1 MMNSEWILKLIFA
14 YISLFFIFYI
24 YQQIHGFFVKLKKL
38 IILSLVGTIGIFL
51 LYNYFFKS
59 VLYFGISML
68 ILMTTII
75 CFENDNNYR
84 EAIYFC
90 VFLTTLIFN
99 IYVLIGLLSNGQYI
113 IIVEL
118 SFTKF
123 LYSIYCTILIL
134 CSFFYVFNI
143 KFALPTGKISLIILF
158 SAILICVIELLL
170 INQLKTKSSNN
181 YLFSIIYIIIGLIFF
196 SNNIIIQYLYN
207 DFHQLTVMSQSNFLS
222 KITDSYIQGI
232 HNEQE
237 KVFKI
242 RHDIKNNLIILQHL
256 INNNQIAEANQVI
269 DEINSHLKYKKS
281 DVYTGNIFIDAYL
294 TNVIINSQIDI
305 QIKCND
311 LKDLHY
317 KPDIIAIIINLVDNA
332 VENANHLVIIQIKRK
347 KPNSILIKVS
357 NDCEHDP
364 SKYLKKSKKQGD
376 HGYGLR
382 IVKDIINQYQGTYIT
397 SYQNGMFTTYV
408 MLNLEG
414 NDEK

>member
-1 MMNSEWILKLIFA
+1 
-14 YISLFFIFYI
+14 
-24 YQQIHGFFVKLKKL
+24 
-38 IILSLVGTIGIFL
+38 
-51 LYNYFFKS
+51 
-59 VLYFGISML
+59 ML

-347 KPNSILIKVS
+347 NPNSILIKVS

-364 SKYLKKSKKQGD
+364 SKHLKKSKKQGD

-382 IVKDIINQYQGTYIT
+382 IVKDIVNQYQGTYLT

-408 MLNLEG
+408 MLNLGE

>member
-1 MMNSEWILKLIFA
+1 M
-14 YISLFFIFYI
+14 
-24 YQQIHGFFVKLKKL
+24 
-38 IILSLVGTIGIFL
+38 
-51 LYNYFFKS
+51 
-59 VLYFGISML
+59 
-68 ILMTTII
+68 
-75 CFENDNNYR
+75 
-84 EAIYFC
+84 
-90 VFLTTLIFN
+90 
-99 IYVLIGLLSNGQYI
+99 
-113 IIVEL
+113 
-118 SFTKF
+118 
-123 LYSIYCTILIL
+123 
-134 CSFFYVFNI
+134 
-143 KFALPTGKISLIILF
+143 
-158 SAILICVIELLL
+158 
-170 INQLKTKSSNN
+170 NN

-207 DFHQLTVMSQSNFLS
+207 DFHQLTIISQNNLLS

-269 DEINSHLKYKKS
+269 DEINNHLKYKKS

-294 TNVIINSQIDI
+294 TNVIINSQMDI

-317 KPDIIAIIINLVDNA
+317 KPDVISIIINLVDNA
-332 VENANHLVIIQIKRK
+332 VENANHLVNIQIKRK
-347 KPNSILIKVS
+347 NPNSILIKVS
-357 NDCEHDP
+357 NDCDHDP
-364 SKYLKKSKKQGD
+364 SKYLKKSTKQGD

-382 IVKDIINQYQGTYIT
+382 IVKDVVNQYQGTYLT

>member
-1 MMNSEWILKLIFA
+1 MNIEWILKLIFA

-24 YQQIHGFFVKLKKL
+24 YQQINGFFVKLKKI
-38 IILSLVGTIGIFL
+38 IILSFVGTMGIFI
-51 LYNYFFKS
+51 LYIYFFKS
-59 VLYFGISML
+59 VFYFGISIL
-68 ILMTTII
+68 ILMTIII
-75 CFENDNNYR
+75 CSVNDNNYR

-99 IYVLIGLLSNGQYI
+99 IYVLMGLLSSGQYI

-134 CSFFYVFNI
+134 CSVFYVFNI

-170 INQLKTKSSNN
+170 INQLKTKSMNN

-207 DFHQLTVMSQSNFLS
+207 DFHQLTIMSQNNLLS
-222 KITDSYIQGI
+222 KITDSYVQGI

-269 DEINSHLKYKKS
+269 DEINNHLKYKKS
-281 DVYTGNIFIDAYL
+281 KVYTGNIFFDAYL
-294 TNVIINSQIDI
+294 TNVIVNSQIDV

-311 LKDLHY
+311 LNDLHY

-332 VENANHLVIIQIKRK
+332 VENANHLVNIQIKRK
-347 KPNSILIKVS
+347 NGNSILIKVS
-357 NDCEHDP
+357 NDCDHDP

-382 IVKDIINQYQGTYIT
+382 IVKDVVNQYQGTYLT

-408 MLNLEG
+408 MLNLEE

>member
-1 MMNSEWILKLIFA
+1 MNIEWILKLIFA

-24 YQQIHGFFVKLKKL
+24 YQQINGFFVKLKKV
-38 IILSLVGTIGIFL
+38 IILSFVGTIGIFL
-51 LYNYFFKS
+51 LYIYFFKS
-59 VLYFGISML
+59 VFYFGISIL
-68 ILMTTII
+68 ILMTIII
-75 CFENDNNYR
+75 CSINDNNYR

-99 IYVLIGLLSNGQYI
+99 IYILMGLLSSGQYI

-134 CSFFYVFNI
+134 CSVFYVFNI

-170 INQLKTKSSNN
+170 INQLKTKSMNN

-207 DFHQLTVMSQSNFLS
+207 DFHQLTIISQNNLLS
-222 KITDSYIQGI
+222 RITDSYIQGI

-237 KVFKI
+237 KIFKI

-269 DEINSHLKYKKS
+269 DEINNHLKYKKS

-294 TNVIINSQIDI
+294 TNVIVNSQIDV

-311 LKDLHY
+311 LNDLHY

-332 VENANHLVIIQIKRK
+332 VENANHLVNKARNREIMAM
-347 KPNSILIKVS
+347 V
-357 NDCEHDP
+357 
-364 SKYLKKSKKQGD
+364 
-376 HGYGLR
+376 
-382 IVKDIINQYQGTYIT
+382 
-397 SYQNGMFTTYV
+397 
-408 MLNLEG
+408 
-414 NDEK
+414 